1 MDFFSWFCH
10 RVYRPMYSMYF
21 RLSQLLKPL
30 YYDVTLYLGITI
42 YIIHS
47 TYIPKYIYT
56 EDETAAAQ
64 SRQEHEV
71 NTRWKRVHSS
81 EIYVWWN
88 CLEKSFKICH
98 IFGIRKPKYILSF
111 FFDIPRPRRHLQL
124 KKKSKFAWNEK
135 RKNLVGFL
143 YSKKNGNFWN
153 FFIVNFIKHIP
164 LIFEERCVYC
174 VL

>member
-1 MDFFSWFCH
+1 
-10 RVYRPMYSMYF
+10 MYSMYF

-81 EIYVWWN
+81 EIYV
-88 CLEKSFKICH
+88 
-98 IFGIRKPKYILSF
+98 
-111 FFDIPRPRRHLQL
+111 
-124 KKKSKFAWNEK
+124 
-135 RKNLVGFL
+135 
-143 YSKKNGNFWN
+143 
-153 FFIVNFIKHIP
+153 
-164 LIFEERCVYC
+164 
-174 VL
+174 